1 MCDTLKPETTKWWTD
16 EIKDFHEKIPFD
28 GLWIDMNKP
37 ASFTT
42 GYDEECD
49 FTSEL
54 NSPPLVPNI
63 KDRDH
68 ITQKM
73 ACLDSNQYYKEG

>member
-1 MCDTLKPETTKWWTD
+1 
-16 EIKDFHEKIPFD
+16 
-28 GLWIDMNKP
+28 MNKP